1 MSLLVL
7 ECVGPGRGA
16 SGHGG
21 VVVQTVPKQK
31 IFLLNIDHRLKLN
44 YSRMY
49 SVYLLKKDTV
59 CLRSLSPIYVVTYFL
74 KKVKTYTDCNSF
86 RIGEPYEHGLD
97 EGPVQNIEGI

>member
-1 MSLLVL
+1 MGLLVL

-16 SGHGG
+16 GGHGG

-49 SVYLLKKDTV
+49 SVHLLKRTVTV
-59 CLRSLSPIYVVTYFL
+59 CPRSLSPIYVVTYFE
-74 KKVKTYTDCNSF
+74 KSGQNF
-86 RIGEPYEHGLD
+86 LD
-97 EGPVQNIEGI
+97 